1 MTHNLPPGYSVE
13 NGKIVRRWTDKKGE
27 HAAIVANG
35 NIEVISVRQ
44 NTDNPDELF
53 LTTRFTSSDVVR
65 YEDILIPAKQ
75 ITGNGKKLL
84 DFVPD
89 WFVLLAPTPAKR
101 LTFLQQVLN
110 FQRIEIKE
118 VVKIQR
124 VGPGYHMTD
133 DGILFYVLGNTV
145 INLPS
150 DVNLETTSPFHL
162 RIDQHNANEPS
173 GQGIVWDRKFCE
185 QGPPQAA
192 LFVAALTAFIRPI
205 LEATNNF
212 DRFGVYVVGESGTG
226 KSETARLLCSFF
238 KEASGIT
245 LSSDKTDIFRQMSL
259 YRDLP
264 FLVDDL
270 NNSNLANSMHKK
282 RERLSEVL
290 QQIASAG
297 ILSIRG
303 ETFNVGLT
311 TPIVTAESLLKS
323 YSTLNRILIISYEK
337 PFDADTLTW
346 LQQHRDLYTDFLEG
360 FICWLCQRHTRL
372 ETCVRSWDFSHLD
385 GGIKNPDAFVGF
397 HRLKRTFTIL
407 KITLELLLLHLREV
421 YAIPQEDEKSW
432 RRLLEEG
439 VNQAVFADTLEHL
452 RREGTEQDR
461 FYLDAILNIF
471 DGEKQAYKAK
481 DQLVAK
487 SYKKYVELNKCAK
500 IDWQIT
506 KKIFFLSSDG
516 CYYRF
521 RGDDFVEYL
530 KQEYGSQCKPS
541 KKAFSAQLG
550 KYGLLQPYGGE
561 LSYPAIED
569 SDHHYYNLRRNVVE
583 DMQKERHDELIAQ
596 VDKLAFGYGGNDD
609 QDWIIPRQ

>member
-1 MTHNLPPGYSVE
+1 MAVKLPPGYHIE
-13 NGKIVRRWTDKKGE
+13 GGQIVHRWSDKKGE
-27 HAAIVANG
+27 HAEIVANG
-35 NIEVISVRQ
+35 TIQVLTIVKH
-44 NTDNPDELF
+44 TDTPNELF
-53 LTTRFTSSDVVR
+53 LTVRFTNSDNTRHENVQ
-65 YEDILIPAKQ
+65 IPVKQ
-75 ITGNGKKLL
+75 VTGNGKKLL
-84 DFVPD
+84 DYVPD
-89 WFVLLAPTPAKR
+89 WFVLLVTSPTKR
-101 LTFLQQVLN
+101 LVLLQNILN
-110 FQRIEIKE
+110 LQRAEVIEATT
-118 VVKIQR
+118 VQR
-124 VGPGYHMTD
+124 VGMGYHVAD
-133 DGILFYVLGNTV
+133 DGTLFYVLGNV
-145 INLPS
+145 IINPPPDINLE
-150 DVNLETTSPFHL
+150 VVTPFHL
-162 RIDQHNANEPS
+162 RTNPCIANEPH
-173 GQGIVWDRKFCE
+173 GQGVVWVRKFCE

-192 LFVAALTAFIRPI
+192 QFVATLTAFLRPL
-205 LEATNNF
+205 LEATNNRG
-212 DRFGVYVVGESGTG
+212 RFAVYVVGESGTG
-226 KSETARLLCSFF
+226 KSESAKLLSSLF
-238 KEASGIT
+238 KEDSGAT
-245 LSSDKTDIFRQMSL
+245 LSSDKSDILRLMSL
-259 YRDLP
+259 YRDHP

-270 NNSNLANSMHKK
+270 NESHLANAMNKK
-282 RERLSEVL
+282 RERLTEVL
-290 QQIASAG
+290 QQVSG
-297 ILSIRG
+297 TGVLSIRG
-303 ETFNVGLT
+303 ETFDVSRA
-311 TPIVTAESLLKS
+311 TPIVTAETLLTS
-323 YSTLNRILIISYEK
+323 PSTINRTLIISYDK
-337 PFDADTLTW
+337 PFNAEVLTW
-346 LQQHRDLYTDFLEG
+346 LQEHQNLYTNFLKDF
-360 FICWLCQRHTRL
+360 ISWLCSNYTRL
-372 ETCVRSWDFSHLD
+372 IGCVRSWNFPSMN
-385 GGIKNPDAFVGF
+385 GGKNPSAYVGF
-397 HRLKRTFTIL
+397 HRLMRTFKIL
-407 KITLELLLLHLREV
+407 KITVELFLLHLREV

-561 LSYPAIED
+561 LSYPVIED

-596 VDKLAFGYGGNDD
+596 VDKLAFGYSGNDD